1 MCNLRAKIW
10 SYRLF
15 NKENNIKTIL
25 ANPRGFCA
33 GVVRAVEIVEQALLL
48 YGAPIYVLHQIVHN
62 QQVIQDLEARGVIFT
77 EDMKSIP
84 PRTVTVLSAHG
95 VSDAVMET
103 AKAQDLE
110 IIDATCPLVTKVHLQ
125 AKRYSKSGHEVVI
138 IGHRGHVEVEGT
150 YGRVRGTVHVVG
162 TVEDVQAL
170 VVSDP
175 KRVSYVTQTTLSLD
189 DTRSI
194 VEALKDRFPEV
205 KGPELSDICYAT
217 QNRQNAVRS
226 LAEKVDVILV
236 VGARNS
242 SNSARLQEVGEMS
255 GVDAYLIQDAN
266 EISPDWFTNSS
277 DIGVTA
283 GASTP
288 EILVQ
293 GVLDR
298 LRSLGVNSIEEMEGV
313 SEDITFKLP
322 ASLLREQRSL

>member
-1 MCNLRAKIW
+1 M
-10 SYRLF
+10 F

-103 AKAQDLE
+103 AKAQNLE

-175 KRVSYVTQTTLSLD
+175 KQVSYVTQTTLSLD

-194 VEALKDRFPEV
+194 VQALKDRFPEV

-226 LAEKVDVILV
+226 LAERVDVILV

-266 EISPDWFTNSS
+266 EISPDWFANSS
-277 DIGVTA
+277 AIGVTA

-298 LRSLGVNSIEEMEGV
+298 LRALGVSSIEEMEGV

-322 ASLLREQRSL
+322 ASLLREQKPL

>member
-1 MCNLRAKIW
+1 M
-10 SYRLF
+10 
-15 NKENNIKTIL
+15 
-25 ANPRGFCA
+25 
-33 GVVRAVEIVEQALLL
+33 EQALLL

-266 EISPDWFTNSS
+266 EISSDWFANSS

-322 ASLLREQRSL
+322 ASLLKEQKFL

>member
-1 MCNLRAKIW
+1 
-10 SYRLF
+10 
-15 NKENNIKTIL
+15 
-25 ANPRGFCA
+25 
-33 GVVRAVEIVEQALLL
+33 VEQALLL

-103 AKAQDLE
+103 AQAQDLE

-175 KRVSYVTQTTLSLD
+175 KQVSYVTQTTLSLD

-194 VEALKDRFPEV
+194 VQALKDRFPEV

-226 LAEKVDVILV
+226 LAERVDVILV

-266 EISPDWFTNSS
+266 EISPDWFANSS
-277 DIGVTA
+277 AIGVTA

-298 LRSLGVNSIEEMEGV
+298 LRALGVSSIEEMEGV

-322 ASLLREQRSL
+322 ASLLREQKPL

>member
-1 MCNLRAKIW
+1 M
-10 SYRLF
+10 
-15 NKENNIKTIL
+15 
-25 ANPRGFCA
+25 
-33 GVVRAVEIVEQALLL
+33 EQALLL

-170 VVSDP
+170 VVSNP
-175 KRVSYVTQTTLSLD
+175 KQVSYVTQTTLSLD

-266 EISPDWFTNSS
+266 EISPDWFANSS

-322 ASLLREQRSL
+322 ASLLREQKSL

>member
-1 MCNLRAKIW
+1 
-10 SYRLF
+10 
-15 NKENNIKTIL
+15 
-25 ANPRGFCA
+25 
-33 GVVRAVEIVEQALLL
+33 VEQALLL

-84 PRTVTVLSAHG
+84 PKTVTVLSAHG

-175 KRVSYVTQTTLSLD
+175 KQVSYVTQTTLSLD

-266 EISPDWFTNSS
+266 EISPDWFANSS

-322 ASLLREQRSL
+322 ASLLKEQKFL

>member
-1 MCNLRAKIW
+1 M
-10 SYRLF
+10 
-15 NKENNIKTIL
+15 
-25 ANPRGFCA
+25 
-33 GVVRAVEIVEQALLL
+33 RAVEIVEQALLL

-103 AKAQDLE
+103 AQAQDLE

-150 YGRVRGTVHVVG
+150 YGRVRGTVHVGG

-175 KRVSYVTQTTLSLD
+175 KQVSYVTQTTLSLD

-194 VEALKDRFPEV
+194 VQALKDRFPEV

-255 GVDAYLIQDAN
+255 GVDAYLIQDAD
-266 EISPDWFTNSS
+266 EISPDWFANSS

-298 LRSLGVNSIEEMEGV
+298 LRNLGVNSIEEMEGV

-322 ASLLREQRSL
+322 ASLLREQKSL

>member
-1 MCNLRAKIW
+1 M
-10 SYRLF
+10 
-15 NKENNIKTIL
+15 
-25 ANPRGFCA
+25 
-33 GVVRAVEIVEQALLL
+33 EQALLL

-103 AKAQDLE
+103 AQAQDLE

-162 TVEDVQAL
+162 TVEDVQTL

-194 VEALKDRFPEV
+194 VQALKDRFPEV

-255 GVDAYLIQDAN
+255 GVDAYLIQDAD
-266 EISPDWFTNSS
+266 EISPDWFANSS

-322 ASLLREQRSL
+322 ASLLREQKPL